1 MKYLMGI
8 DNGGTF
14 SKAAIFDE
22 NGNQIAVASKKTEVY
37 IPRPGYMERNLKDLW
52 NVNIEV
58 IRQVIKK
65 SGISSKDIVGLS
77 FSGHGKGLYL
87 VGKDNKPLGNG
98 ILSTDTRAQEIVDE
112 WKNNGIEEKFYE
124 KTFQEFLVCQPIVLL
139 AFIKK
144 YNKKLYDEIKYVFS
158 VKDFI
163 RFMLTNEAYAEYS
176 DFSGGNLINLKTK
189 DYDIELLKILGMEEL
204 MDKLPPLKK
213 SSDICGYI
221 TKEVAQMTGLS
232 ENTPVAAGMFDVDA
246 CGIATGLVDEEH
258 LCMIAGTWSINEYI
272 SKEVVRNH
280 ITTLNSIYAI
290 PNYFLIEESSPTSAG
305 NLEWF
310 IRNVLD
316 TDLKTSEQ
324 YDGGIYGLV
333 NKLVASIKP
342 EENQLYFLPYLNGSS
357 ENSKAKAS
365 FIGLGM
371 EHTKAYM
378 LRAIYEGIVFSH
390 MMHLEKLL
398 SNRTRPKVIQLSG
411 GAANSSVW
419 VQIFADVI
427 QIPIQ
432 IVKGKELGA
441 QGAAMAAGVASG
453 IYKDFYDAIN
463 KCVHFSD
470 IIKPRREYRDIYQKK
485 YLKYKYIVKTMNT
498 IWNKINID

>member
-221 TKEVAQMTGLS
+221 TKEVAQMTGLN

-272 SKEVVRNH
+272 SKTVVKNH

-316 TDLKTSEQ
+316 TDLKISEQ

-371 EHTKAYM
+371 EHTKAHM

-419 VQIFADVI
+419 VQIFADVT

-470 IIKPRREYRDIYQKK
+470 IIKPRKKYREIYQKK
-485 YLKYKYIVKTMNT
+485 YLKYKYIVENMNN
-498 IWNKINID
+498 IWNKINRD

>member
-342 EENQLYFLPYLNGSS
+342 EENQLYFLPYLNGSV
-357 ENSKAKAS
+357 E
-365 FIGLGM
+365 
-371 EHTKAYM
+371 
-378 LRAIYEGIVFSH
+378 
-390 MMHLEKLL
+390 
-398 SNRTRPKVIQLSG
+398 SNI
-411 GAANSSVW
+411 
-419 VQIFADVI
+419 
-427 QIPIQ
+427 
-432 IVKGKELGA
+432 
-441 QGAAMAAGVASG
+441 
-453 IYKDFYDAIN
+453 
-463 KCVHFSD
+463 
-470 IIKPRREYRDIYQKK
+470 
-485 YLKYKYIVKTMNT
+485 
-498 IWNKINID
+498 